1 MFSLNLVHFL
11 FLKEGLRKEGK
22 EKKEGKMKERR
33 KDRWEKGRKGKN
45 LLMFITPFFI
55 IARNWKSL
63 KYPPITNK
71 LHILW

>member
-1 MFSLNLVHFL
+1 
-11 FLKEGLRKEGK
+11 
-22 EKKEGKMKERR
+22 MKERR

-63 KYPPITNK
+63 KNPPIMNK